1 MAPPSSLLD
10 SALTYARAGFTVFP
24 CKPRRKEPITK
35 HGFKD
40 ASRDEAQVR
49 NWWTRVPNANIG
61 IATGARSGLIVV
73 DIDSLEGAKLLLK
86 LTERFGALTPTHR
99 VVTHKGRHFY
109 FKLPPNCGTVPSSKG
124 DGLDIRADDGYVI
137 APPSLHPDGGSYQW
151 DRASPDEMAIAPQ
164 WLLDFARDRKAVL
177 KVVDRPTVAKNPFG
191 RTLVGEGCPRPF
203 NEGAE
208 PWSEAGERRL
218 RSALAVIP
226 ADNRDVWLKVGFALH
241 DLTAADPH
249 WQGRALWDQWS
260 KSCPEKFD
268 PLGQEKAWDS
278 FGRDYDG
285 GHVSIATIYHL
296 AKEHGRIDPSGA
308 LASAGAAD
316 APARQS
322 QADILIAIANR
333 RAELFHA
340 PDGAPYADIEVSGH
354 RETWPIRSRG
364 FRKWLCHTFFEATNK
379 AAGSDAQ
386 QSALGVVEARAQF
399 ASVER
404 AVHVRVAGLEGKL
417 YLDLCDP
424 VWRAVEIDSVGWR
437 VIDSPPVRFRRAA
450 GMRPLPVPDR
460 GGAISDLRPF
470 LNVASDGDFVL
481 IVAWLLAC
489 LRDRGPY
496 PILAVSGEQGSAKST
511 ACSMVRALIDPYA
524 APLRSL
530 PREDRDLFIAA
541 NNGHLLVFDNISNIP
556 PWLADSLCRISTGG
570 GFQVR
575 ELYADKEEVLFDA
588 CRPVI
593 LNGIE
598 DVVTRPDLADRALFL
613 NLEAIAEDRRRTER
627 EIWDEFNAALPRIL
641 GALLDAVSMG
651 LRRLPSTR
659 LERHPRMA
667 DFCLWAVACGD
678 GNLWPP
684 DAFLCAYAGNRDDAV
699 GNILDADP
707 LAIALRTFMAK
718 ERSWRGTATD
728 LLSRLSLTVGE
739 TVARS
744 RAWPKN
750 ARTIAGRLR
759 RLAPSLRRTGFVIG
773 FERSDSRTR
782 TRTVSIELDSENEVL
797 KPSAPSGPSKAVTF
811 Q

>member
-1 MAPPSSLLD
+1 M
-10 SALTYARAGFTVFP
+10 G
-24 CKPRRKEPITK
+24 
-35 HGFKD
+35 
-40 ASRDEAQVR
+40 
-49 NWWTRVPNANIG
+49 N
-61 IATGARSGLIVV
+61 
-73 DIDSLEGAKLLLK
+73 
-86 LTERFGALTPTHR
+86 
-99 VVTHKGRHFY
+99 
-109 FKLPPNCGTVPSSKG
+109 
-124 DGLDIRADDGYVI
+124 GLDIRAESGYVI
-137 APPSLHPDGGSYQW
+137 ASPSIHPNGKYYEWIED
-151 DRASPDEMAIAPQ
+151 APETFAFAPQ
-164 WLLDFARDRKAVL
+164 RLLDFARNRKAFEKPLPGPVAAEGSWAG
-177 KVVDRPTVAKNPFG
+177 KDRDPDVPIAAFPNAHASASE
-191 RTLVGEGCPRPF
+191 R
-203 NEGAE
+203 
-208 PWSEAGERRL
+208 WSQAGEARL

-241 DLTAADPH
+241 DLAAADPR
-249 WQGRALWDQWS
+249 WPGRALWDDWS
-260 KSCPEKFD
+260 KTWPKKFD
-268 PLGQEKAWDS
+268 SADQDKTWAS
-278 FGRDYDG
+278 FGRGYEG
-285 GHVSIATIYHL
+285 PRVSSATIFHL
-296 AKEHGRIDPSGA
+296 AQKNGWIDPSGA
-308 LASAGAAD
+308 LPSAGAAD

-322 QADILIAIANR
+322 HADILIAIANR
-333 RAELFHA
+333 RSELFHG
-340 PDGAPYADIEVSGH
+340 PDGTPYADLEVSGH

-364 FRKWLCHTFFEATNK
+364 FRKWLCHAFFETTNK
-379 AAGSDAQ
+379 AASSEAQ

-404 AVHVRVAGLEGKL
+404 TVHVRVAGLKGQL

-424 VWRAVEIDSVGWR
+424 AWRAVEIDAAGWR
-437 VIDSPPVRFRRAA
+437 LIDRSPVRFRRAA
-450 GMRPLPVPDR
+450 GMRPMPVPER
-460 GGAISDLRPF
+460 GGAISELRPF

-481 IVAWLLAC
+481 IVAWLLGC

-511 ACSMVRALIDPYA
+511 ACAMVRALIDPYA

-541 NNGHLLVFDNISNIP
+541 NNGHLLAFDNISNIP
-556 PWLADSLCRISTGG
+556 PWLANSLCRISTGG

-613 NLEAIAEDRRRTER
+613 SLEAIAEDRRRPER
-627 EIWDEFNAALPRIL
+627 EIWEEFNAALPRIL
-641 GALLDAVSMG
+641 GALLDAVSIG
-651 LRRLPSTR
+651 LKRLSSTH

-678 GNLWPP
+678 GDLWPP
-684 DAFLCAYAGNRDDAV
+684 GKFLSAYTGNRDDAV
-699 GNILDADP
+699 GNMLDADP

-718 ERSWRGTATD
+718 EPSWSGTATD

-739 TVARS
+739 TTARS

-750 ARTIAGRLR
+750 ARAIAGRLR

-782 TRTVSIELDSENEVL
+782 TRIVSIELDPESEAL
-797 KPSAPSGPSKAVTF
+797 KLSAPSGPSKVVTF